1 MFYVLDRT
9 YLYAVVITLF
19 GALVLEEQ
27 SLAQWLK
34 RFAETEFFVRL
45 WLHRPRVFKARD
57 LLNRSGLAY

>member
-34 RFAETEFFVRL
+34 RFA
-45 WLHRPRVFKARD
+45 
-57 LLNRSGLAY
+57 